1 VAIENLQ
8 IFGGQIM
15 TVLRTELD
23 ALLERVR
30 EDKADTT
37 GKNRNAVAY
46 DCWRMFE
53 DLAVQFKEESA
64 MRDRYK
70 RQSNSWRDKAFELAD
85 ETQIAKLKLEAQCP
99 CCRGA
104 EVLQPCQE
112 CHGSKLASVA
122 YDTVRVHYKR
132 NEEVKDVLL
141 EAVKDALAS
150 EKQFRM
156 SKVPTEPEVEKR

>member
-1 VAIENLQ
+1 
-8 IFGGQIM
+8 
-15 TVLRTELD
+15 
-23 ALLERVR
+23 
-30 EDKADTT
+30 
-37 GKNRNAVAY
+37 
-46 DCWRMFE
+46 
-53 DLAVQFKEESA
+53 
-64 MRDRYK
+64 
-70 RQSNSWRDKAFELAD
+70 
-85 ETQIAKLKLEAQCP
+85 
-99 CCRGA
+99 
-104 EVLQPCQE
+104 LQPCQE